1 MAHKPWISHD
11 DAKRLIIKWHLMGLQ
26 WVPPQEIS
34 YDEGPGEEIIEV
46 QASEDD
52 LETG

>member
-26 WVPPQEIS
+26 WAPPQEIS
-34 YDEGPGEEIIEV
+34 YDEGLGEEDGEET
-46 QASEDD
+46 ALGPLEDQ
-52 LETG
+52 